1 MRLSHIQIVQ
11 DTFGQIEPIADD
23 VAASFYTNLFT
34 IDPTLRGMFHGDMR
48 EQGSKLMMTLK
59 LAVEGLREPQ
69 RILPALHSLAQ
80 RHVSYGVVP
89 EHYAVVG
96 HALMQTLE
104 QKFAEDFTT
113 EIREAWA
120 AAYDLIASN
129 MMQAADELSMTKGRS
144 ANA

>member
-11 DTFGQIEPIADD
+11 DTFARVEPMADD
-23 VAASFYTNLFT
+23 VAAMFYSNLFT
-34 IDPTLRGMFHGDMR
+34 IDPTLRGMFHGDMK
-48 EQGSKLMMTLK
+48 EQGDKLMTTLK
-59 LAVEGLREPQ
+59 LAVGGLREPQ

-104 QKFAEDFTT
+104 QGLADSFTPDV
-113 EIREAWA
+113 REAWS

-129 MMQAADELSMTKGRS
+129 MMRAADEVSVTKGRAAS
-144 ANA
+144 A